1 MHDWFDEIDPAT
13 GMDDLNHAGFV
24 VSKHHVKLETLDLQI
39 AKANMTDFMRKIR
52 LWDEKTRQEGSAQCH
67 RQASCASDIS
77 FIGIFESQ
85 GQTTS
90 VNDLLHM
97 ELHSDNLK
105 MFNQTW
111 EETRRI

>member
-1 MHDWFDEIDPAT
+1 MNDWSAEIDLAT

-24 VSKHHVKLETLDLQI
+24 VSKHHVKFETLDSQI

-52 LWDEKTRQEGSAQCH
+52 LWDETTIQEVSAQCH
-67 RQASCASDIS
+67 RQANSVSDIS

-85 GQTTS
+85 GQTMN
-90 VNDLLHM
+90 VNDLLHV